1 MINISITWTLRPC
14 YTIKTKGLGNMKKAK
29 LIISILFILLIVV
42 EICIGTY
49 AVYCDYMQETE
60 NLGVALLYISAS
72 IYGTLI
78 LISEL
83 EIWHVILYFVSN
95 KKRKRVYKTILNS
108 IESILAVGIL
118 FFTLNEFLHFLPYDP
133 FDNTI
138 GWVWS
143 IITIIYISVKFIHF
157 IVWAIKE
164 A

>member
-1 MINISITWTLRPC
+1 
-14 YTIKTKGLGNMKKAK
+14 MKKAK

>member
-1 MINISITWTLRPC
+1 M
-14 YTIKTKGLGNMKKAK
+14 KGLGNMKKAK